1 MTEIGRW
8 YGILGSLKEG
18 NKRNTTQKRTLT
30 VFVVVWEFCF
40 EAAPDHGRHQG
51 IQTKDLFQSMPATPS
66 HTFCQRL
73 CGDDHLCFL
82 FDREAKEQACKAF
95 LVALLFSYILS
106 LVVVGAVRWQ
116 SGKVVRREGVSGRVR
131 W

>member
-30 VFVVVWEFCF
+30 WFGSFASRLHPTMADIKASKRKVSSN
-40 EAAPDHGRHQG
+40 P
-51 IQTKDLFQSMPATPS
+51 MPATPS

-73 CGDDHLCFL
+73 CGDDHLCSFYL
-82 FDREAKEQACKAF
+82 IGKPKNRLVKAF
-95 LVALLFSYILS
+95 LVALLFSSILS

-116 SGKVVRREGVSGRVR
+116 SGKVVRREGVSGRG
-131 W
+131 